1 MLCSDAVSS
10 DSNLGSADAT
20 DFYLGADLPSPQS
33 IKMHCDAF
41 DSQTSLDLGFTP
53 CIKTEPSGKTY
64 VYCDIARTV
73 PGLGASGLLSQ
84 LRLLAQ
90 LCSFD
95 FLQTAT
101 PCLFRHRTRDIT
113 FALVVDDFL
122 IRYKDI
128 GDLHHF
134 TTCLSELFHVKV
146 YPECVSFLGYTIDYN
161 RAARALS
168 MSYPPY
174 IPDLLTRLQIP
185 NLKTRK
191 GPCVYVPPVFGS
203 SKPQVNTED
212 DSPPATAADEAQ
224 LQVIVGSMLH
234 HAIYACFCV
243 PAIFSAI

>member
-1 MLCSDAVSS
+1 M
-10 DSNLGSADAT
+10 
-20 DFYLGADLPSPQS
+20 
-33 IKMHCDAF
+33 
-41 DSQTSLDLGFTP
+41 
-53 CIKTEPSGKTY
+53 
-64 VYCDIARTV
+64 

-90 LCSFD
+90 LYSFD

-128 GDLHHF
+128 DDLHHF
-134 TTCLSELFHVKV
+134 TTCLSELFHIKV
-146 YPECVSFLGYTIDYN
+146 YPECVSFLGFTIDYN
-161 RAARALS
+161 RTARTLS
-168 MSYPPY
+168 ISYPSY

-191 GPCVYVPPVFGS
+191 SPCVYVPPVFGS

-212 DSPPATAADEAQ
+212 DSPPATAADKAQ
-224 LQVIVGSMLH
+224 LQIIVGSILY
-234 HAIYACFCV
+234 YARAVDATSKRQTGPFWNSWK
-243 PAIFSAI
+243 AL